1 MKIIKINKYNE
12 EISKFLFKL
21 RNKSYVRKCS
31 LNNKTIEYNNHKFWL
46 KKYLKKNT
54 INLILFKQQKV
65 GYIRLEKNKNF
76 IDCSW
81 AILKKFQ
88 GNKFASNGLKAS
100 TKKKIKYR
108 ALIKINNVASKKV
121 ANKAN
126 FVLKSIRNNI
136 QYFYKN

>member
-12 EISKFLFKL
+12 EISKFLFEL
-21 RNKSYVRKCS
+21 RNKSYVRKYS
-31 LNNKTIEYNNHKFWL
+31 LNNELIEFDNHKFWL
-46 KKYLKKNT
+46 KNYVKKNI

-65 GYIRLEKNKNF
+65 GYIRLEKNKKF

-88 GNKFASNGLKAS
+88 GKNFASKGLQVS
-100 TKKKIKYR
+100 TNNKIKYR
-108 ALIKINNVASKKV
+108 ALIKMDNVASKKV
-121 ANKAN
+121 AYKAN
-126 FVLKSIRNNI
+126 FALKSVRNNI